1 MAEEVKLQWKVIII
15 HCVNC
20 VLGLL
25 YYLIMK
31 PLLVQEGDPEP
42 NKG

>member
-1 MAEEVKLQWKVIII
+1 MSEDIQWKVIFI
-15 HCVNC
+15 HVCNC
-20 VLGLL
+20 ILGTT